1 MNEFSREDRKAAQKR
16 VSDTRATY
24 EAAVKKHA
32 KKRGPVSAE
41 GKQEIAAAKDRF
53 VMARA
58 LFNRTKRKG
67 PGPDASRQGPPGPL
81 DT

>member
-16 VSDTRATY
+16 VSDTRAAY

-32 KKRGPVSAE
+32 KRPGPASQQA
-41 GKQEIAAAKDRF
+41 KQEIAAAKDRYT
-53 VMARA
+53 MARA
-58 LFNRTKRKG
+58 LLRRTKRSG